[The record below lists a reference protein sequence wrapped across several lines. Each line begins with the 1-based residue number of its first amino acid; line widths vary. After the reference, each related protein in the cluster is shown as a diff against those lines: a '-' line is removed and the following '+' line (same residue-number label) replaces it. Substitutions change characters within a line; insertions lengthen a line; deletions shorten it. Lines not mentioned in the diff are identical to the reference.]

1 MSDFTSSIAKG
12 TLGSGAGIINLVAA
26 NPGTWGNDIT
36 VGADQAGITAQV
48 ALLYKDYGLVQADLF
63 NFYIYC
69 DKKLVESFTC
79 VTTKSIKNNPNRLDL
94 TLEHESNLLLVP
106 KDGLSGAGDYATA
119 LAKAIGALDKA
130 ITTLSNAVGD
140 QAKAKAKALV
150 KTAKNDPA
158 LVGNFNHGDDGA
170 HFTESDHYLG
180 DEASRTGIY
189 ALEKVDIFNMLCIPM
204 DDADADSTDETC
216 KAVNPV
222 AAEFC
227 EKYRALFIAE
237 PLKAWREDAHHGNW
251 SSIQPT
257 DLAINGDTGRYAT
270 TYFPRVKIP
279 DPQMKD
285 RERVFSACGLITG
298 AMATNDLNFGVWKA
312 PAGQDAGL
320 AGVTGLEVKVN
331 DQDNGFLN
339 PIGINCLRDF
349 PIIGPV
355 IWGDRTLRGADLL
368 SDDYKY
374 VSVRR
379 LTNYIENSL
388 MRGTKWAVF
397 EDNDESL
404 WSQLRLSIGAFLKE
418 LSVLGAF
425 YNYSVKCDA
434 STTTADDIAKGI
446 VNVEV
451 HFAPVKPAEFV
462 VLKFQQTAAT
472 STS

>member
-1 MSDFTSSIAKG
+1 MSDITSSIATG
-12 TLGSGAGIINLVAA
+12 TLGSGSGIINLVAA
-26 NPGTWGNDIT
+26 NPGTWGNGIT
-36 VGADQAGITAQV
+36 VGADQKGITAQV
-48 ALLYKDYGLVQADLF
+48 ASLYEDYGLVQADLF

-79 VTTKSIKNNPNRLDL
+79 VTTKKIKNNPNCLDL
-94 TLEHESNLLLVP
+94 TLEHESNVARVAA
-106 KDGLSGAGDYATA
+106 KGLSGADGYAEA
-119 LAKAIGALDKA
+119 LDKATSALDKA
-130 ITTLSNAVGD
+130 IDTLSKAVGD
-140 QAKAKAKALV
+140 TAKAKAK
-150 KTAKNDPA
+150 TAVEAAKADPA
-158 LVGNFNHGDDGA
+158 LVGSFANGQDSSQL
-170 HFTESDHYLG
+170 TESDHYLG
-180 DEASRTGIY
+180 DEAARTGIY

-204 DDADADSTDETC
+204 DTEATDDTC
-216 KAVNPV
+216 KAVNPA

-227 EKYRALFIAE
+227 EKNRALFIAE
-237 PLKAWREDAHHGNW
+237 PLLAWKNDALQGNW

-257 DLAINGDTGRYAT
+257 DLTINGDTGRYAA

-285 RERVFSACGLITG
+285 RERIFSACGLITG

-312 PAGQDAGL
+312 PAGQEAGL

-349 PIIGPV
+349 PIVGPV

-379 LTNYIENSL
+379 LTNYIEDSL
-388 MRGTKWAVF
+388 MRGTQWAVF

-425 YNYSVKCDA
+425 YSYSVKCDA

-451 HFAPVKPAEFV
+451 LFAPVKPAEFV

-472 STS
+472 SAS